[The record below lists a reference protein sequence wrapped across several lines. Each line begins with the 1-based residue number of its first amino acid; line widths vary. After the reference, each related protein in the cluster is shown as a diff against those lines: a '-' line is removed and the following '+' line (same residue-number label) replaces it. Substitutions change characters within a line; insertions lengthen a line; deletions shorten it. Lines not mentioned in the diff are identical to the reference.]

1 MLMGFNEAGALRG
14 GWHDLER
21 DGRQGVPYRA
31 TKAEAELTISRPA
44 EPTRVSILISG
55 SPSLLGRPL
64 KGTLEVREEISENT
78 PQEESAAKQVLAA
91 LRVAL
96 ERDIWVVRGIDLPAG
111 RIPSIRLRI
120 RMDDLVVPDRVLRNG
135 DSRGLGFYISA
146 VWFG

>member
-1 MLMGFNEAGALRG
+1 MGFNEAGALRG

-31 TKAEAELTISRPA
+31 TKAEAELTISRPPEA
-44 EPTRVSILISG
+44 ARLSILISG

-64 KGTLEVREEISENT
+64 KGNIEIREDLSGAPPEKEAGT
-78 PQEESAAKQVLAA
+78 GQVLGMLPIA
-91 LRVAL
+91 LQQ
-96 ERDIWVVRGIDLPAG
+96 DIWVVRGIDLPAEQ
-111 RIPSIRLRI
+111 IPSIRIRI
-120 RMDDLVVPDRVLRNG
+120 KMDDLVVPDRVLRNG